1 MKKLYEGGEVSHLM
15 YVISQGPNHQARVFN
30 GCVTNVFLFRAPD
43 IEKNLTTQN
52 NDVLVKGD
60 DSTSNM
66 DWYGVC
72 RKIISLQFASEKKP
86 FYLSVIG
93 TLYLLPIRTKVDA
106 TGRIS
111 MGLSVFTQIAFDI

>member
-15 YVISQGPNHQARVFN
+15 YVISQGPNHRARVFN

-66 DWYGVC
+66 AGMVC
-72 RKIISLQFASEKKP
+72 VEK
-86 FYLSVIG
+86 LSH
-93 TLYLLPIRTKVDA
+93 YNLLVKRSHSI
-106 TGRIS
+106 
-111 MGLSVFTQIAFDI
+111 